1 MATYSKQQYKN
12 QKDRIRKAYKD
23 IQKAG
28 YVFDRSFE
36 DIIGERPKKS
46 FTRATQ
52 RLMKITKDDLW
63 RMAKKPDTG
72 ESGWKERTKRREEG
86 SRKGGKESQRR
97 KREKEKPKE
106 PKEPEGPQ
114 PKPPKEPEEPPIGE
128 DDGTMFYEN
137 LKRLLT
143 ENVPGKPMLNE
154 LMDLLD
160 QLFNKLTPEQFSEWA
175 DDNGDELTAE
185 IQTEIKYYHVPT
197 IRDPAHKKAK
207 SIFQEGFT
215 KYDISKDEAKNDD
228 TITDE
233 SGEVW
238 MNTSNIDLDEDV
250 FMSW

>member
-1 MATYSKQQYKN
+1 MASYTKEQYKN

-28 YVFDRSFE
+28 YVFDKSFE
-36 DIIGERPKKS
+36 DIIGPRPKKS

-52 RLMKITKDDLW
+52 KLMKITKDELW

-86 SRKGGKESQRR
+86 SRKGGKETQRR
-97 KREKEKPKE
+97 KREKEKPK
-106 PKEPEGPQ
+106 
-114 PKPPKEPEEPPIGE
+114 PPKEPIEPVEPPEPPEPPIGE
-128 DDGTMFYEN
+128 DDGTIFYEN
-137 LKRLLT
+137 LKRLLM
-143 ENVPGKPMLNE
+143 ENVPTKALLNE
-154 LMDLLD
+154 LLDLLE
-160 QLFNKLTPEQFSEWA
+160 QLWQQLTKEQFSKWA
-175 DDNGDELTAE
+175 DDNGDELTDA

-207 SIFQEGFT
+207 AIFNEGFT
-215 KYDISKDEAKNDD
+215 KYGSMDPPSGSSDD
-228 TITDE
+228 TFTDE

-250 FMSW
+250 FMNW